1 MQENIDRKIA
11 RVQLS
16 GQKHSQ
22 LLSESV
28 YGISLKKI
36 NSAKVGGAGLQEQLR
51 NYVNLRAMTKIIKS
65 HYIRY
70 ALAGGCF
77 TSEMF
82 RILFSG
88 HSEQGSTSPN
98 LWLPRG

>member
-1 MQENIDRKIA
+1 MAYR
-11 RVQLS
+11 S
-16 GQKHSQ
+16 
-22 LLSESV
+22 
-28 YGISLKKI
+28 KKKKVF
-36 NSAKVGGAGLQEQLR
+36 NSPKVGGAGLQEQLR
-51 NYVNLRAMTKIIKS
+51 NYVRRAMTKIIKS

-70 ALAGGCF
+70 ALAGGRF